1 MNSVSSC
8 CDRLLSNEKAAE
20 ILGISPRTLA
30 NWRVKGWGPRYSRL
44 TDSPRSLWFIVRATS
59 RNGLIR
65 VSMGGR

>member
-30 NWRVKGWGPRYSRL
+30 NWRVRGWGPRYSRL
-44 TDSPRSLWFIVRATS
+44 TDSPRSPVVYRESDIQEWIDS
-59 RNGLIR
+59 RFD
-65 VSMGGR
+65 GR